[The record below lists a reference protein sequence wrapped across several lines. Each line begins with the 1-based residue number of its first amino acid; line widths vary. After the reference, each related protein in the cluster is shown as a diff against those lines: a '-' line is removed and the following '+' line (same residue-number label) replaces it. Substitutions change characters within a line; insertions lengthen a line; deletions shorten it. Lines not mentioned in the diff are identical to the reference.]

1 MYSDLFDKQNF
12 CQLFNSSI
20 RRRKEE
26 KTKTKKNKQQNVY
39 EFRLLLRNFFF
50 NAFKVVVEFLEW
62 IDNSDKFLSNL

>member
-26 KTKTKKNKQQNVY
+26 EKKQTPPQNPPKKQDVY
-39 EFRLLLRNFFF
+39 EFRLLLRNFFL
-50 NAFKVVVEFLEW
+50 NALVLW
-62 IDNSDKFLSNL
+62 LNSGNE